1 MITPKYTG
9 FYKPALT
16 LKAATLS
23 LRATEQSTGR
33 PPRTQ
38 GRSQKRTL
46 LAVERVIKR
55 DKTAKAA

>member
-23 LRATEQSTGR
+23 LRATGQSTGG
-33 PPRTQ
+33 PRRT
-38 GRSQKRTL
+38 REWSQERTL
-46 LAVERVIKR
+46 RAVERAIKR

>member
-23 LRATEQSTGR
+23 LRATDQSTGR
-33 PPRTQ
+33 PRRTQ
-38 GRSQKRTL
+38 ERRQARTL